1 MEHIGSLTLDVPA
14 LSAITDRANLGES
27 ISFPFAA
34 EPGER
39 GSEARR
45 RFLFSAAHHGRRD
58 EAHHSHF
65 PGKLAWIAVALF
77 IISVLIALI
86 G

>member
-1 MEHIGSLTLDVPA
+1 MEHTGSLTLDSPA
-14 LSAITDRANLGES
+14 TSIIAERANLGEN
-27 ISFPFAA
+27 ISFPFVQN
-34 EPGER
+34 PGER

-45 RFLFSAAHHGRRD
+45 RFLFSAAHHGKRAD
-58 EAHHSHF
+58 VYQSHF

-77 IISVLIALI
+77 VLSVLIALL